1 LLVHVSSIGSENGLN
16 MYLNSRVHGSIPTED
31 KNYTKEGG
39 GEDHEVA
46 VAGPPKLVGP
56 ELLHDHLKITHS
68 DTPKS
73 IY

>member
-1 LLVHVSSIGSENGLN
+1 MVFIPMEGK
-16 MYLNSRVHGSIPTED
+16 NS
-31 KNYTKEGG
+31 TKEGG
-39 GEDHEVA
+39 GEDREVA

-56 ELLHDHLKITHS
+56 ELLHNHLKITHS